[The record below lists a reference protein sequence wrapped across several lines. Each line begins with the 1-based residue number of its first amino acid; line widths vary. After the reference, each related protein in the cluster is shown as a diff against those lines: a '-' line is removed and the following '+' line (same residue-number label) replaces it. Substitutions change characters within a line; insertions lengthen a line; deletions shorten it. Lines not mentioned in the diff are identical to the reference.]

1 MHGSGDKANASQ
13 NLLPEK
19 IDSLTSS
26 ENREADVVNADE
38 RVKELSGKQLSNT
51 D

>member
-38 RVKELSGKQLSNT
+38 RVK
-51 D
+51 